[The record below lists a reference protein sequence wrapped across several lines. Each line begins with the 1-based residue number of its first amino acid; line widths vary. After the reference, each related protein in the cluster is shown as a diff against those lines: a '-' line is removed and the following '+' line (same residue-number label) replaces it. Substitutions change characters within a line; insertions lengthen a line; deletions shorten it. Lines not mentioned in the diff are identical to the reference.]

1 MRAVVTGG
9 AGFIGS
15 HLIEAL
21 VARGDEV
28 LCIER
33 RGGARG
39 WVAGQPIDFAPVGV
53 DSPGALR
60 RAFEGAATVFHL
72 AALTEARTSA
82 EMYAVNTEG
91 THRVLQAA
99 AALGTDAP
107 RVILLSSLAALGPCR
122 NGEPLS
128 PDSVPCPLSH
138 YGQSKLL
145 AEAMMHAYA
154 DRVPTTILRF
164 PSVYG
169 PRERGVLTFFR
180 LVRRGIALSIG
191 RWDREVSM
199 LYVDDAVQALLGA
212 ADASAAVGR
221 TYCVAHPDPI
231 TWSRFADAASAA
243 LGRRSVRLSVPVP
256 LARVVAAAAEAQARL
271 RRRAAILNR
280 ERMRELTQAR
290 WVCDPSRAIAELAFR
305 PAFPIE
311 RGAAAAVAWYRQ
323 AEWL

>member
-9 AGFIGS
+9 GGFIGS

-21 VARGDEV
+21 VARREEV

-33 RGGARG
+33 RGGGRG
-39 WVAGQPIDFAPVGV
+39 WIAGQPVDFAPIGVGSV
-53 DSPGALR
+53 DDLR
-60 RAFEGAATVFHL
+60 CAFDGAAVVFHL
-72 AALTEARTSA
+72 AALTEARTPA

-99 AALGTDAP
+99 AALGARAP

-122 NGEPLS
+122 NGEALS

-180 LVRRGIALSIG
+180 LVQRGIALSIG

-199 LYVDDAVQALLGA
+199 LYVDDAVHALLRAGEVA
-212 ADASAAVGR
+212 GAVGR
-221 TYCVAHPDPI
+221 TYCVAHPESI
-231 TWSRFADAASAA
+231 TWGRFADAAEAA
-243 LGRRSVRLSVPVP
+243 VGRQPLRLSVPAR
-256 LARVVAAAAEAQARL
+256 LARLVATGAEVQARL
-271 RRRAAILNR
+271 RRRAALLNR
-280 ERMRELTQAR
+280 ERVCELTQLR
-290 WVCDPSRAIAELAFR
+290 WVCDPTRAVTELTFR
-305 PAFPIE
+305 PEFPIE
-311 RGAAAAVAWYRQ
+311 RGAGAAVAWYRKVG
-323 AEWL
+323 WL